1 MSEFLD
7 DYWWAVFLFL
17 IFMVSVVFKPAPR
30 RRGPGARN
38 SRAES
43 GGDDGAGPVCNTGG
57 DNGGDGGD
65 NGGDG
70 GD

>member
-43 GGDDGAGPVCNTGG
+43 GGDGGGDGGAGPVCN
-57 DNGGDGGD
+57 NGGDGGD
-65 NGGDG
+65 
-70 GD
+70 